1 MSQVVTYQ
9 LGELLSACPLLPAA
23 TWPALWATSEL
34 PFPGMLPFFSGTP
47 SSALERGLEYRCA
60 VQLKVRKGVIHG
72 SNSAQ
77 TEAQRVSFQDS
88 SLHLQLVPR

>member
-9 LGELLSACPLLPAA
+9 LGGLLSACPLLPAA

-34 PFPGMLPFFSGTP
+34 PFPGMLLFFSGTP

-60 VQLKVRKGVIHG
+60 VQLKVREGIHG
-72 SNSAQ
+72 SDSAQ